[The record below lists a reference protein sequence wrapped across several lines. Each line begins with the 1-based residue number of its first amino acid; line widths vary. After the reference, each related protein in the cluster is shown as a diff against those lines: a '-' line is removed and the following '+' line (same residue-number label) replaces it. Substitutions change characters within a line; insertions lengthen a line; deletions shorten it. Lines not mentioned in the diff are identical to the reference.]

1 MLYLIL
7 SVVFSVLLLVNFRAH
22 ARFKVDTRIAILL
35 NYPVCF
41 LTAYLHQP
49 SAIPFHWPSSWDTFL
64 LMAMGVGFVIT
75 FLLSGFS
82 TQKNGMAPT
91 SLANNISL
99 VIPVLINLFI
109 LKTGGEI
116 NVSIALGLVFSF
128 AAIYFCSPQM
138 TSADGVKPVVSLLLA
153 VFVAYGLTN
162 TLFSYLNGSLT
173 YFVGGTLPFIM
184 MLLIGSMLSSAIVLI
199 WKSINGTLN
208 WNRNSVLAAIPLG
221 LPNFF
226 SFYFLLKALDAY
238 QNNAAVVLTMYN
250 LSVILL
256 SAITAYVFFK
266 ERLTSRQWI
275 GLGIGCVGI
284 ALLNGIF

>member
-1 MLYLIL
+1 MFYLIL
-7 SVVFSVLLLVNFRAH
+7 SVIFSVLLLVNFRAH
-22 ARFKVDTRIAILL
+22 ARFQVDTRIAILL

-41 LTAYLHQP
+41 LTAYFHQP
-49 SAIPFHWPSSWDTFL
+49 SAIPFHWPSAMDTFL

-116 NVSIALGLVFSF
+116 NWSISFGLVLSFS
-128 AAIYFCSPQM
+128 AIYFCSPQL

-184 MLLIGSMLSSAIVLI
+184 MLLIGSMISSAIVLI
-199 WKSINGTLN
+199 WKSVNGTLA
-208 WNRNSVLAAIPLG
+208 WNTNSVLAAIPLG

-266 ERLTSRQWI
+266 ERLTNRQWI
-275 GLGIGCVGI
+275 GLGIGCAGI
-284 ALLNGIF
+284 ALLNGF

>member
-1 MLYLIL
+1 MLYLVL

-22 ARFKVDTRIAILL
+22 ARFQVDTRIAILL

-41 LTAYLHQP
+41 LTAYFHQP
-49 SAIPFHWPSSWDTFL
+49 SAIPFHWPSTGDTIL

-116 NVSIALGLVFSF
+116 NWSISLGLVLSF
-128 AAIYFCSPQM
+128 AAIYFCSPQL

-162 TLFSYLNGSLT
+162 TLFSYLNSSLT

-184 MLLIGSMLSSAIVLI
+184 MLLIGSMISSAIVLI
-199 WKSINGTLN
+199 WKSVNGTLV

-266 ERLTSRQWI
+266 ERLTNRQWI
-275 GLGIGCVGI
+275 GLGIGCAGI
-284 ALLNGIF
+284 ALLNGL